1 MNWMPKREE
10 LFKGEEY
17 YRKQLKKQESW
28 DVFKQSYLNN
38 TLNYVSSKP
47 KPMIFWINQ
56 SDPYTSFKLNINALK
71 P

>member
-47 KPMIFWINQ
+47 KPMIF
-56 SDPYTSFKLNINALK
+56 
-71 P
+71 